1 MQFVFL
7 FPNESIQLRKN
18 IAYLLPLFTVL
29 FAFTLIMSV
38 INFKKVTC
46 LLLLDLKTYVKIN
59 SK

>member
-29 FAFTLIMSV
+29 FAFTLIMYV

-46 LLLLDLKTYVKIN
+46 LLLLDLKT
-59 SK
+59 